1 MGAINPHEER
11 KILKHEEEVKKNNI
25 SNQLK
30 QAGNFFTNHF
40 SVLSPKFSLT
50 GQYDEKLELCFPNPV
65 SLNLIPQIK
74 KEILEQGKFLINH
87 FEEKNTFRITI
98 PEDHLS
104 TFKGKKFNFN
114 QPKFK
119 IDTTVTI
126 EKAEEVKTEL
136 PLNEELNN
144 PTSQAEAT
152 ISNQNTN
159 QTQHNTNQD
168 NDMAKNDLIEAR
180 KSILVLFKENAIT
193 TKNYWKIVLS
203 SDGISLVI
211 NCRTVEDAEI
221 ICNLLVA
228 ANYSAKRK
236 KGKMTVLVDVYS
248 GGVSPKKRTSKKVT
262 KKTSVKKASKK
273 TAAKKVTKKVAVKKA
288 TKIARKVSTKKSGYT
303 SDTVSAQLRMIADHL
318 EKQKASNPEALFA
331 KLVGSDGELMVRTKN
346 KRGSEVLKNISKEAF
361 LACFK

>member
-1 MGAINPHEER
+1 MGATNPHEQQ
-11 KILKHEEEVKKNNI
+11 KILRHEEELKKKTI

-40 SVLSPKFSLT
+40 SVLSPKFSLA
-50 GQYDEKLELCFPNPV
+50 GQYEEKLDLCFPNHVPP
-65 SLNLIPQIK
+65 NLTLLIK
-74 KEILEQGKFLINH
+74 SEILQQGKFIINH
-87 FEEKNTFRITI
+87 YEEKNTFRITI

-119 IDTTVTI
+119 LDTTVTI

-159 QTQHNTNQD
+159 QNTNQTTNNTNQD

-180 KSILVLFKENAIT
+180 KGILVLFKEKGIT
-193 TKNYWKIVLS
+193 TKNYWKIEPA

-211 NCRTVEDAEI
+211 NCKSTEDAENI
-221 ICNLLVA
+221 NKLLVE
-228 ANYSAKRK
+228 ANYSSKRK
-236 KGKMTVLVDVYS
+236 KGKMTVWSDVYA
-248 GGVSPKKRTSKKVT
+248 GKVPPKKRT
-262 KKTSVKKASKK
+262 SKK

-288 TKIARKVSTKKSGYT
+288 KKTAGKVSVKKSGYT
-303 SDTVSAQLRMIADHL
+303 SDNVSAQLRMIADQL
-318 EKQKASNPEALFA
+318 EKQKFSNPEALFTR
-331 KLVGSDGELMVRTKN
+331 LVGDGELIVRTKN
-346 KRGSEVLKNISKEAF
+346 KKGSEVLTNISKEAF